1 MFERTRVAESKRAS
15 DCPLAERVRMCSLF
29 SERSRAKYFLVLLL
43 TPDVKE
49 NCLILLVAENPRI
62 TLRCTHCALHCL
74 YAGLERT
81 NPRDSFLDFLPLV
94 RNKLTLFVKASAL
107 SGI

>member
-49 NCLILLVAENPRI
+49 NLFNSVGSREPSNHP
-62 TLRCTHCALHCL
+62 TLHAL
-74 YAGLERT
+74 RT
-81 NPRDSFLDFLPLV
+81 A
-94 RNKLTLFVKASAL
+94 LFIRRPGANEPARQLRRFSTTGA
-107 SGI
+107 